1 MKPAQTLLD
10 ERLRALSD
18 PTRRSILELIGRREA
33 SANDV
38 AARFDAARP
47 TISRHLKTL
56 ESARLVT
63 VRRQGTSR
71 FYQTNQSG
79 LREMAIWFETFWD
92 ERLPRLKSLNE
103 KESRDK

>member
-18 PTRRSILELIGRREA
+18 PTRRSILQLIGRRET
-33 SANDV
+33 SANDI
-38 AARFDAARP
+38 AARFDTARP

-56 ESARLVT
+56 ESAKLVT

-71 FYQTNQSG
+71 FYHANHSG
-79 LREMAIWFETFWD
+79 LRDMAIWFETFWD
-92 ERLPRLKSLNE
+92 EGLPRLKSLIE
-103 KESRDK
+103 RESGDK